1 MTYDMTTLA
10 GSEAAEGLHVGE
22 TGAAID
28 IGALNCQ
35 GQAHICAPI
44 DSGDRNAEI
53 SEREAWSRDFTN
65 IAGSVHVGVGL
76 IRICDGRAVVT
87 QISNFIEVGVGLV

>member
-1 MTYDMTTLA
+1 M
-10 GSEAAEGLHVGE
+10 GE

-53 SEREAWSRDFTN
+53 SEGEAWSRHTS
-65 IAGSVHVGVGL
+65 IAGSVHIGVGL
-76 IRICDGRAVVT
+76 IWVEDVWAVVT
-87 QISNFIEVGVGLV
+87 HISNFIEVGVGLV